1 MILDAYIG
9 RSTVRGFLL
18 VVSLLLT
25 LFSLFELL
33 AQLDHVGRGSYRVW
47 DAFAFVALT
56 IPRRLAD
63 LTPIAAL
70 LGSTV
75 ALGGLADRQELTAMQ
90 AAGMPLRRMASVVVA
105 TGVALLI
112 AAVLIAEF
120 VAPPL
125 DQHARTGRFQSIYGG
140 GIKLTKQGFWVRHGG
155 SYVHVAQVF
164 SGGRVADVEV
174 FEFDEQG
181 AMRRFL
187 SASQGHI
194 RGPGLLVLTDAD
206 ATDLTREGIVQRV
219 VPEYRIE
226 EFLSPGQVEVA
237 ELPPESLSVS
247 DLYRSIRVLERRGQ
261 NADRHLLAFWQKIC
275 LPATI
280 PVMMLLSL
288 TFLFGPTRVRS
299 AWQRIMLGLL
309 IGTLAYLLNRIMGQ
323 LSLVLHLPPPWLI
336 LPPFGAMLLV
346 AARCLRRAL

>member
-9 RSTVRGFLL
+9 RNTVRGFLL
-18 VVSLLLT
+18 VLSLLLT

-56 IPRRLAD
+56 IPRRLVD

-75 ALGGLADRQELTAMQ
+75 ALGALADRQELTAMQ
-90 AAGMPLRRMASVVVA
+90 AAGMPLRRMASVVMA
-105 TGVALLI
+105 TGAALMI

-140 GIKLTKQGFWVRHGG
+140 GIKLTKHGFWVRHAG
-155 SYVHVAQVF
+155 SYVHVAQAF
-164 SGGRVADVEV
+164 SGGKVADVEV

-181 AMRRFL
+181 SMRRFI
-187 SASQGHI
+187 SASRGHI

-206 ATDLTREGIVQRV
+206 ATT
-219 VPEYRIE
+219 
-226 EFLSPGQVEVA
+226 SPGRASSRGSCPSTESKSFFRPA
-237 ELPPESLSVS
+237 RSRWRSCPPRACPSATST
-247 DLYRSIRVLERRGQ
+247 RSIRMLERKGQ
-261 NADRHLLAFWQKIC
+261 NADRHVLAFWQKIC
-275 LPATI
+275 LPVTI
-280 PVMMLLSL
+280 PIMVLVSL
-288 TFLFGPTRVRS
+288 TFLFGPTRVRN
-299 AWQRIMLGLL
+299 AWQRILLGMLV
-309 IGTLAYLLNRIMGQ
+309 GTLAYLLNRILGQ

-336 LPPFGAMLLV
+336 LPPFGAVLLV
-346 AARCLRRAL
+346 AARCLRRAP

>member
-9 RSTVRGFLL
+9 RNTVRGFLL
-18 VVSLLLT
+18 VLSLLLT

-56 IPRRLAD
+56 IPRRLVD

-75 ALGGLADRQELTAMQ
+75 ALGALADRQELTAMQ
-90 AAGMPLRRMASVVVA
+90 AAGMPLRRMAAVVMA
-105 TGVALLI
+105 TGAALMI

-140 GIKLTKQGFWVRHGG
+140 GIKLTKHGFWVRHAG
-155 SYVHVAQVF
+155 SYVHVAQAF
-164 SGGRVADVEV
+164 SGGKVADVEV

-181 AMRRFL
+181 SMRRFI
-187 SASQGHI
+187 SASRGHI
-194 RGPGLLVLTDAD
+194 RGPGLLVLSDAD
-206 ATDLTREGIVQRV
+206 ATDLSREGIVQSV
-219 VPEYRIE
+219 LPEYRIE

-247 DLYRSIRVLERRGQ
+247 DLYTAIRMLERKGQ
-261 NADRHLLAFWQKIC
+261 NAERHVLAFWQKIC
-275 LPATI
+275 LPVTI
-280 PVMMLLSL
+280 PIMVLVSL
-288 TFLFGPTRVRS
+288 TFLFGPTRVRN
-299 AWQRIMLGLL
+299 AWQRILLGMLV
-309 IGTLAYLLNRIMGQ
+309 GTLAYLLNRILGQ

-336 LPPFGAMLLV
+336 LPPFGAVLLV
-346 AARCLRRAL
+346 AARCLRRAP